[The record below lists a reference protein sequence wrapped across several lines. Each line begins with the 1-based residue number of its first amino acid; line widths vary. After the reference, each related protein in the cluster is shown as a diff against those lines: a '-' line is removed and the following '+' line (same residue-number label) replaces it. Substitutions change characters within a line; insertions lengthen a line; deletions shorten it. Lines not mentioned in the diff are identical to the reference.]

1 MLFLGTKPYPQEDS
15 FESFLSSNGG
25 SSNAYTDSLDT
36 VYYFEIEVDSDTRF
50 LEGLKRFGAFFS
62 SPLFT
67 EAATGREL
75 MSMPSRARMRKTCS
89 QKLFATFSFL
99 RLVQIQTTRLASFPL
114 ATNKLSSRIRRR
126 RTSTYEPS

>member
-1 MLFLGTKPYPQEDS
+1 MLFLGTKPSPQEDS

-36 VYYFEIEVDSDTRF
+36 VYYFEMEVDSDSRF

-75 MSMPSRARMRKTCS
+75 NAIESENKVHKQIKRS
-89 QKLFATFSFL
+89 L
-99 RLVQIQTTRLASFPL
+99 RP
-114 ATNKLSSRIRRR
+114 
-126 RTSTYEPS
+126 